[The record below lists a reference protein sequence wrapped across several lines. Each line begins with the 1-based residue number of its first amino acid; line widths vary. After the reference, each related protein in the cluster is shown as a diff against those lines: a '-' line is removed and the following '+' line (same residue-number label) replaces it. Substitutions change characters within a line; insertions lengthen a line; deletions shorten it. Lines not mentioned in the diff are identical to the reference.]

1 MRIID
6 STRGRGDDS
15 TRLMSWKYA
24 KTSGVGGSGV
34 SYTYVLEFYIN
45 VTYIHTYV

>member
-15 TRLMSWKYA
+15 TRLMSWTYA

-34 SYTYVLEFYIN
+34 SYICMYV
-45 VTYIHTYV
+45 

>member
-6 STRGRGDDS
+6 PTRGRRDDS

-24 KTSGVGGSGV
+24 KTSGAGV
-34 SYTYVLEFYIN
+34 SGAKLEF
-45 VTYIHTYV
+45 

>member
-1 MRIID
+1 MRITD

-24 KTSGVGGSGV
+24 KTSEVGGSGV
-34 SYTYVLEFYIN
+34 MLEF
-45 VTYIHTYV
+45 